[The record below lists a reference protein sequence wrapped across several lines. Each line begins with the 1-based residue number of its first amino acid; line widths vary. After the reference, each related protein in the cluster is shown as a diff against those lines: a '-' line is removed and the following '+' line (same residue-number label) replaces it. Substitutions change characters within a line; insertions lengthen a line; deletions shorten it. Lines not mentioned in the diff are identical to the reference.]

1 MWAAGQPL
9 TANGIISRQFTE
21 LCKGAV
27 AVRMKQRIYTDTSVI
42 GGCFDEEFAE
52 ASRRL
57 LNTFK
62 TGEAIIVVSDL
73 TLLEL
78 QDAPSRVRAALE
90 DIPLAHREDVELMEE
105 AATLAEHYI
114 AAGVVVETK
123 RVDAQHIA
131 LATISRVDVLVSW
144 NFKHIV
150 NLQRIHGY
158 NSVNLRFGYPL
169 LEIRTPQE
177 VLCYEEK

>member
-1 MWAAGQPL
+1 
-9 TANGIISRQFTE
+9 
-21 LCKGAV
+21 
-27 AVRMKQRIYTDTSVI
+27 MKQRIYTDTSVI
-42 GGCFDEEFAE
+42 GGCFDEEFAD
-52 ASRRL
+52 ASTQL
-57 LNTFK
+57 LNAFK

-90 DIPLAHREDVELMEE
+90 EVPLVHREDVELTEE
-105 AATLAEHYI
+105 AATLAERYI
-114 AAGVVVETK
+114 VAGVVVETK

-150 NLQRIHGY
+150 NLQRIQGY
-158 NSVNLRFGYPL
+158 NSVNLRWGYPL
-169 LEIRTPQE
+169 LEIRTPEE
-177 VLCYEEK
+177 VVNYEED